1 MPKTQKVDSSK
12 RNRMIEEAAYF
23 RAEQRNFKD
32 GDPVTDWV
40 EAESEIDSRLSAAD
54 DSHVLEMIEER
65 VATANKKLKALKK
78 KVGAMKVEA
87 RKEWLQDVEKLAELR
102 DSLAKRLEEIR
113 ERGEGAS
120 RRAQKQ
126 AEKAWDEISDIVQR
140 TTSRRR
146 K

>member
-87 RKEWLQDVEKLAELR
+87 RKEWLEDVQKLAELR

-126 AEKAWDEISDIVQR
+126 AEKVWDEISEIVQR

>member
-12 RNRMIEEAAYF
+12 RNRMIAEAAYF
-23 RAEQRNFKD
+23 RAEQRNFRG

-40 EAESEIDSRLSAAD
+40 EAESEIDSRLSTAD